1 MTPFHL
7 AKADEREEL
16 MNKVL
21 KIMISHV
28 NDIIDDK
35 GINQIK
41 KCIRDIY

>member
-1 MTPFHL
+1 
-7 AKADEREEL
+7 

-28 NDIIDDK
+28 KDIIDDK